1 MALLERAAL
10 DGQTRLKVMAEMAN
24 AAAVNEVLMVST
36 CNRTEIYADVE
47 KFHPGVAAITEILSW
62 HTGVSLAELTEHA
75 YVHYEERAVQHLF
88 SVTCGLDSMVVG
100 EGQIL
105 GQVRNAIKDAQ
116 HSGTIGRVLND
127 LGQRALRVGKRA
139 HTETHLD
146 HAGADM
152 VGLGLVVAGRHFG
165 PFGSTRIAPDTGSG
179 AATASDAIARCPVG
193 GGETLAEPTADVA
206 ASVPQ
211 PQVLTGA
218 RVLVLGA
225 GSMSALA
232 ANTVARQGAS
242 TVIVANRT
250 FERAAR
256 LAECLT
262 EAYEPIRSRAVPFED
277 AAEVLPHVDLVISC
291 TGAQGLVLTAADVTG
306 ALGET
311 TDCAP
316 LVGLSSSLG
325 SGADAVRPSADG
337 IDDSAR
343 SSVRPS
349 PPLVGLSSSLGSGA
363 DAVRPSADGIDDS
376 ARSSVRPSP
385 PLVGLSSS
393 LGSGADA
400 VRPSADGIDDSA
412 RSSVRPSGRPLVFLD
427 LALPRDIDEAVRGI
441 PGVRLV
447 DIEDLRRA
455 AAEGADDVSGRSG
468 AISVVRD
475 IVAEEVAEY
484 QAVRRAELVAPTVV
498 ALRSKA
504 RQVVDSELSRLEGR
518 LPHLDDRT
526 RGEVTHALRRVADKL
541 LHQPTVRVKELAA
554 GPDGDSYEAALRELF
569 GLDTAASEAAGHDA
583 LSTAPHTAGET
594 KQS

>member
-1 MALLERAAL
+1 MSVLAVGLSHRGSPVALLERAAL

-24 AAAVNEVLMVST
+24 AAAVNEVMMVST

-47 KFHPGVAAITEILSW
+47 KFHPGVAAITEFLSW
-62 HTGVSLAELTEHA
+62 HTGISLAELTQHC

-116 HSGTIGRVLND
+116 HTGTIGRVLND

-152 VGLGLVVAGRHFG
+152 VGLGLMVAGRHFG
-165 PFGSTRIAPDTGSG
+165 PFGSARIDTIASCGADAP
-179 AATASDAIARCPVG
+179 ARCPMG
-193 GGETLAEPTADVA
+193 GDEALAEPTADVA
-206 ASVPQ
+206 AAVPQ

-225 GSMSALA
+225 GSMSALS

-250 FERAAR
+250 HERAAR

-262 EAYEPIRSRAVPFED
+262 EAYEPIQSRAVPFED
-277 AAEVLPHVDLVISC
+277 AADILPEVDLVISC
-291 TGAQGLVLTAADVTG
+291 TGAQGLVLTRADV
-306 ALGET
+306 A
-311 TDCAP
+311 
-316 LVGLSSSLG
+316 
-325 SGADAVRPSADG
+325 SAMEKK
-337 IDDSAR
+337 SCR
-343 SSVRPS
+343 
-349 PPLVGLSSSLGSGA
+349 
-363 DAVRPSADGIDDS
+363 
-376 ARSSVRPSP
+376 
-385 PLVGLSSS
+385 
-393 LGSGADA
+393 
-400 VRPSADGIDDSA
+400 
-412 RSSVRPSGRPLVFLD
+412 RPLVFLD
-427 LALPRDIDEAVRGI
+427 LALPRDIDDSVREI
-441 PGVRLV
+441 PGVHLV

-475 IVAEEVAEY
+475 IVEEEVAEY
-484 QAVRRAELVAPTVV
+484 QAVRRAEQVAPTVV

-504 RQVVDSELSRLEGR
+504 RQVVDTELSRLEGR
-518 LPHLDDRT
+518 LPDLDDKT
-526 RGEVTHALRRVADKL
+526 RGEVGHALRRVVDKL

-569 GLDTAASEAAGHDA
+569 DLDP
-583 LSTAPHTAGET
+583 TAPDAVSADRGSAQSTAGET
-594 KQS
+594 K